1 MAKDK
6 KKKGTAAGED
16 PVSTR
21 DAAPELYT
29 TVECEGVAEFEE
41 KKSVFIGHCA
51 RVTNEEDAA
60 AYVKQL
66 KKQYADARHN
76 VWAYLLRGGIVA
88 RYSDDGEPQGTAGVP
103 VLDVIRKSGAEDVCV
118 VVTRYF
124 GGILLGAG
132 GLVRAYSHTASL
144 ALAQA
149 HIITY
154 EKYDELT
161 LSCSYSDYQKL
172 SAELPKYGAVVD
184 STDFADDVV
193 LKFALKQG
201 QTADLLAKV
210 QEMSAGKIVP
220 EITGTRFDYR

>member
-6 KKKGTAAGED
+6 KKK
-16 PVSTR
+16 
-21 DAAPELYT
+21 DAAPVEAEAAPALYT
-29 TVECEGVAEFEE
+29 TVEREGVAEFEE
-41 KKSVFIGHCA
+41 KKSVFIGHCV
-51 RVTNEEDAA
+51 RVTSEEEAA

-103 VLDVIRKSGAEDVCV
+103 VLDVLRKSGAEDVCM

-144 ALAQA
+144 ALCEAR
-149 HIITY
+149 IITY
-154 EKYDELT
+154 EKYDEISLT
-161 LSCSYSDYQKL
+161 CSYSDYQKL
-172 SAELPKYGAVVD
+172 SAELPKFGAIVD
-184 STDFADDVV
+184 GTDFSDDVV
-193 LKFALKQG
+193 LRFALKQG

-220 EITGTRFDYR
+220 EVTGTRFDYR

>member
-6 KKKGTAAGED
+6 RKKEEAATEAQ
-16 PVSTR
+16 S
-21 DAAPELYT
+21 APELYT
-29 TVECEGVAEFEE
+29 TVEREGVAEFEE

-51 RVTNEEDAA
+51 HVTSEEEAA

-144 ALAQA
+144 SLAEA
-149 HIITY
+149 RVITY
-154 EKYDELT
+154 EKYDEVTLT
-161 LSCSYSDYQKL
+161 CSYSDYQKL
-172 SAELPKYGAVVD
+172 SAELPKFGAIVD
-184 STDFADDVV
+184 GTDFANDVV
-193 LKFALKQG
+193 MRFALKQG

-220 EITGTRFDYR
+220 EIVGTRFDYR